1 MTTDMVMTMMMRR
14 RMVAVITDIAVGV
27 LSMVKAFGAVFFL
40 LCLLCVIVLSIF
52 ALVDRHSRYKATGKQ
67 YIVVERRKRL

>member
-14 RMVAVITDIAVGV
+14 RMVAVITDVAVCV
-27 LSMVKAFGAVFFL
+27 LSLVKAFGAVFFL

-52 ALVDRHSRYKATGKQ
+52 ALVDRHSRYKATGKL
-67 YIVVERRKRL
+67 RLFHL